1 MCFNGRFLDRKQTSN
16 CVGLAAPPF
25 RSVLSAL
32 RFFVLRPPDQPIQEA
47 TRRKPSSTS
56 PLLAWRVGNLPRL
69 NLFITY
75 AEAEGRALSA
85 VEGAPLLAVNEGPK
99 LGKPTVLP
107 SPLPYPSQIGVHLKG
122 YHPRSSVNLRQRF
135 RTVSLFPLHFERE
148 ASVFQVF
155 RQVEL
160 FGRSSIRQ

>member
-107 SPLPYPSQIGVHLKG
+107 SPLPYPSQIDVHLKG
-122 YHPRSSVNLRQRF
+122 YHPRSSQIGVEFSNPAAIGVGLDDLPHSDQCYQRNQ
-135 RTVSLFPLHFERE
+135 R
-148 ASVFQVF
+148 
-155 RQVEL
+155 
-160 FGRSSIRQ
+160 